1 MNTKKIWWNPFVI
14 IGIAFIIW
22 MYFFDDNSLRI
33 HRELNDEIQRLE
45 TSIQYYETEI
55 AKDKKVIELYQ
66 NDDSLEKFARE
77 KYGLKKEN
85 EDVYIIREE

>member
-1 MNTKKIWWNPFVI
+1 MKVKKIWWNPFII
-14 IGIAFIIW
+14 IGVVFVIW

-45 TSIQYYETEI
+45 ASVKYYESEI
-55 AKDKKVIELYQ
+55 AKDKKIIELYQ
-66 NDDSLEKFARE
+66 SDDSLEKFARE

-85 EDVYIIREE
+85 EDVYIIQEE